1 MCSFSIWLFRAF
13 SAFLV
18 FLLALPLSAA
28 SLEDLL
34 YPDKLAEAVK
44 AKDAQKPA
52 LAAYAQRLNQMVSDY
67 QWERG
72 RKTCEAV
79 LWQGRAPDIREL
91 HELRKTARK
100 AVDAILDTIKAELDS
115 KQAKRIDKLLKGK
128 DNILDIPISDLPF
141 AHVNNTPLF
150 SRFRNNGEAYKI
162 SLPGAPDPDSSWSY
176 ADLLSL
182 WTVRAYI
189 PNPRQ
194 LDEISQEPGMSKYPD
209 MGIRELPTSV
219 KARIVK
225 SPLLLAATLMVPD
238 LNQTECNLLWDH
250 YPHETDSREDVW
262 TRYKEQN
269 RHDDAILIRLKMST
283 PYSERYL
290 KPERWII
297 YLEDNEGTGY
307 EPVQI
312 VEEAVRP
319 IETIEIS
326 LPGREAE
333 VTDVFG
339 NYYPYIP
346 GQKELIYL
354 EAPSKVKYTGT
365 EKLVKLFFP
374 LKNFMGKS
382 VVTEKTEHLKLVV
395 QSREEEFSRTE
406 LVWELKR
413 SKPRKP

>member
-1 MCSFSIWLFRAF
+1 MFPFSIWLFRAF

-18 FLLALPLSAA
+18 FFLAPPLSAA

-34 YPDKLAEAVK
+34 YPDKLEDAVK
-44 AKDAQKPA
+44 AEDAQKPA
-52 LAAYAQRLNQMVSDY
+52 LAAYAQRLKQVVSDY

-72 RKTCEAV
+72 QKTCEAV

-100 AVDAILDTIKAELDS
+100 TVDAILDTLKAELNS
-115 KQAKRIDKLLKGK
+115 KQVKRIDKLLKGK
-128 DNILDIPISDLPF
+128 GNILDVPISDLPF
-141 AHVNNTPLF
+141 AYVNNTPLF

-162 SLPGAPDPDSSWSY
+162 SLPSAPDADSSWFY
-176 ADLLSL
+176 ADLLRI

-189 PNPRQ
+189 PSQRPI
-194 LDEISQEPGMSKYPD
+194 DAISQEPGMTTYPD
-209 MGIRELPTSV
+209 MGIRELPTTV
-219 KARIVK
+219 KTRIVK

-238 LNQTECNLLWDH
+238 LSRTECDLLWDH
-250 YPHETDSREDVW
+250 YPHEAEGREDVW
-262 TRYKEQN
+262 TRYKAQN
-269 RHDDAILIRLKMST
+269 RLDDAILIRLKMST

-297 YLEDNEGTGY
+297 YLEDSEGIGY
-307 EPVQI
+307 EPIQI
-312 VEEAVRP
+312 VEEAVHP
-319 IETIEIS
+319 IESIEIS

-333 VTDVFG
+333 ITDVFG

-346 GQKELIYL
+346 GQKEVIYL
-354 EAPSKVKYTGT
+354 EAPSKVTYTGT

-374 LKNFMGKS
+374 LRDFLEKS
-382 VVTEKTEHLKLVV
+382 VVTEKTEHLKLIV
-395 QSREEEFSRTE
+395 QSREEDFSRTE